1 MDIKRFSLKAKKA
14 WPRLDHFL
22 NETIQDLSRTQIAK
36 LIKENHIVLNGKTV
50 NKKNIA
56 IAGGDVVAVEYH
68 VPEAVTHQFITP
80 SLSMLDIRCY
90 EDDYLLVIDKPKGIS
105 VHPGSGTREETILD
119 VLRHHCPR
127 IENIETGE
135 DERPGIVHRLDKD
148 TSGIMLLAK
157 DTITMKRLQKQF
169 KRREVKKTYMALVAG
184 HPRFSNGTID
194 VPLTRSRRD
203 RTRFRAAR
211 PGDDRGGTVRE
222 AVTDY
227 SVVRRFGDF
236 SLVKAFP
243 LTGRTH
249 QIRVHFAHTGNPI
262 LGDPVYGKN
271 HTFKRLA
278 LHAYSIEFCHPWTE
292 QPMVAYSPFPAVFRE
307 FIKEWY
313 KRHKNNPDAT

>member
-1 MDIKRFSLKAKKA
+1 MDIKRFSLKARKA

-22 NETIQDLSRTQIAK
+22 NETIEDLSRSQIAR
-36 LIKENHIVLNGKTV
+36 LIKENHIKLNGKPV
-50 NKKNIA
+50 SKKNIS
-56 IAGGDVVAVEYH
+56 IVPGDILEVEYQ
-68 VPEAVTHQFITP
+68 VPETAAERPITP
-80 SLSMLDIRCY
+80 SISMTSIRRY
-90 EDDYLLVIDKPKGIS
+90 EDDYLLIIDKPHGIS
-105 VHPGSGTREETILD
+105 VHPGSGVREETILD
-119 VLRHHCPR
+119 ILRQHCPQ
-127 IENIETGE
+127 IDGIETGD

-211 PGDDRGGTVRE
+211 PGDERAGIVRD

-227 SVVRRFGDF
+227 SVVRRFHDF
-236 SLVKAFP
+236 SLIKAFP

-249 QIRVHFAHTGNPI
+249 QLRVHFAHAGNPI
-262 LGDPVYGKN
+262 LGDPLYGKN
-271 HTFKRLA
+271 HPFQRMA
-278 LHAYSIEFCHPWTE
+278 LHAYSLEFHHPMTGH
-292 QPMVAYSPFPAVFRE
+292 PIIAYSPFPAAFRQ
-307 FIKEWY
+307 FIRASFDKT
-313 KRHKNNPDAT
+313 RD